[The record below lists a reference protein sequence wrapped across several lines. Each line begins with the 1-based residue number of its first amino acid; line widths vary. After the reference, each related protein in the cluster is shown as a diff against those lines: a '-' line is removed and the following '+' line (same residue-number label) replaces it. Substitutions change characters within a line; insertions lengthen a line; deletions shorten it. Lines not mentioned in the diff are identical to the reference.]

1 MPRLV
6 LAAAVL
12 LGSAA
17 AAQPVTYSVPIAAR
31 TSPALAGTGAVDVA
45 LWYSDPGTG
54 VGDSLLF
61 ATSDSVPVPFTLSTG
76 AQAGVIGFPA
86 SADGVASTPNV
97 LVQGTRRSLVAVAVS
112 GSVVLGI
119 IDSGNWIPL
128 TTTQA
133 ISGGPPL
140 ALGAVPDGGA
150 TLLVSDSTAT
160 QLTRFDLGLADAQ
173 VGVQQGLTAALLTE
187 PMRALVLDGARNKVL
202 VGGNTLGNLYILN
215 AGLDAGP
222 DPFDVAL
229 GSGGRLS
236 PPVTGVAVYQGRS
249 AAYLLVTSSAGLT
262 IYDLLQPDPLP
273 GAFLV
278 IAQDMLGPLTGPT
291 GVAVTNLDAGS
302 NFPAGVIA
310 LGDATNHGVALVR
323 WDAIPPDAGL
333 VIDPVTDPRGLPTD
347 GGPPDGGCDGGQC
360 PPPPN
365 NSTTPTTPPAPGPF
379 VPPPDSSSCS
389 TAPGGVVGLAGL
401 VGLLA
406 VLALRR
412 QRR

>member
-1 MPRLV
+1 
-6 LAAAVL
+6 
-12 LGSAA
+12 
-17 AAQPVTYSVPIAAR
+17 
-31 TSPALAGTGAVDVA
+31 
-45 LWYSDPGTG
+45 
-54 VGDSLLF
+54 
-61 ATSDSVPVPFTLSTG
+61 
-76 AQAGVIGFPA
+76 
-86 SADGVASTPNV
+86 
-97 LVQGTRRSLVAVAVS
+97 VAVS

-119 IDSGNWIPL
+119 IESGNWIPL
-128 TTTQA
+128 ATSQA
-133 ISGGPPL
+133 INGGPPL

-187 PMRALVLDGARNKVL
+187 PMRALVLDGARDKVL

-229 GSGGRLS
+229 VSGGRLS
-236 PPVTGVAVYQGRS
+236 PPVTGVAVYQGRN

-262 IYDLLQPDPLP
+262 IYDLLQTDPKP
-273 GAFLV
+273 GAFRV
-278 IAQDMLGPLTGPT
+278 IAEDVLGPLTGPT
-291 GVAVTNLDAGS
+291 GVAVTNMDAGS
-302 NFPAGVIA
+302 TFPAGVIA
-310 LGDATNHGVALVR
+310 LGDATNRGVALVR

-347 GGPPDGGCDGGQC
+347 GGPPDGGCDGGPC
-360 PPPPN
+360 PPLPPSN
-365 NSTTPTTPPAPGPF
+365 PTIPPDPSPF

-389 TAPGGVVGLAGL
+389 TAPGGVGALAGL
-401 VGLLA
+401 IGLLA